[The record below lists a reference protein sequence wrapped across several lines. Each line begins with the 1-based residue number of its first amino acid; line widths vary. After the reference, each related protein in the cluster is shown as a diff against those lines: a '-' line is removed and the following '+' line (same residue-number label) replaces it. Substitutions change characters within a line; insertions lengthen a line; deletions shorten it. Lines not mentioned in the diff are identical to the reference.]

1 VRPIRLLLIYLAFIF
16 LGAALA
22 APWIYQFIQLAADQ
36 SPVFQKNFREIAQ
49 QPFHRY
55 VNRSLII
62 FALVGLYTFLRFL
75 GIRHWKDLGFAPIQF
90 HWKNIFR
97 GFGVGFLSLAV
108 LAALAIL
115 FHARKI
121 DFHSKAL
128 VANLLGATLTA
139 IVVAVL
145 EETLFRGALFG
156 SLRKTEPWP
165 MALVVSSAIYAL
177 AHFFPKTG
185 STDSV
190 TWQSGFAIFA
200 NPLSGFTN
208 LQMFLNLLIVGSIL
222 ALMFQRT
229 GNLYFSIGL
238 HAGWIFWL
246 GSYRLLTQ
254 GSRLDPW
261 FFGSAKMIDGWL
273 ATIVLLTTFGIL
285 FYCRREKKDSADV
298 IG

>member
-1 VRPIRLLLIYLAFIF
+1 MRPIRLLLIYLAFIF
-16 LGAALA
+16 IGAALA
-22 APWIYQFIQLAADQ
+22 APWIYKFVQFAAEA
-36 SPVFQKNFREIAQ
+36 SPVFQKTFRDFAQ

-62 FALVGLYTFLRFL
+62 FGLVGLYPFLSSL
-75 GIRHWKDLGFAPIQF
+75 GIRHWKDLGFAPLRF
-90 HWKNIFR
+90 NWKNVFA
-97 GFGVGFLSLAV
+97 GFVVGFLSLAI

-128 VANLLGATLTA
+128 ATNLLGATLTA
-139 IVVAVL
+139 IVVAIL

-156 SLRKTEPWP
+156 SLRKTQPWP

-177 AHFFPKTG
+177 AHFFPKANSTG
-185 STDSV
+185 FV
-190 TWQSGFAIFA
+190 TWRSGFALFA

-208 LQMFLNLLIVGSIL
+208 LQMLLNLLIVGSIL
-222 ALMFQRT
+222 ALMFHRT

-246 GSYRLLTQ
+246 GSYRLLTK
-254 GSRLDPW
+254 GTRLDPW
-261 FFGSAKMIDGWL
+261 FFGSTKMIDGWL

-285 FYCRREKKDSADV
+285 FYFHREKKESTDV
-298 IG
+298 VG